1 MLVASAAVLVLA
13 LGALFALAARSPD
26 VLLIQRSI
34 SIAAPAERVFAL
46 IADFHC
52 WNAWAPQDQ
61 QDPSLQRSY
70 GGADAGLGAVCEWH
84 GTGSAGKG
92 RMQITAALAP
102 RSITVTADFEKPFV
116 SHNINEFTLEPA
128 GAATK
133 VTWTWRGQQPLP
145 MKMMGVFLD
154 MDRQLG
160 AHLERGLK
168 ALKAAA
174 GDEAKGAAG
183 GRSQRCALRQMKE

>member
-1 MLVASAAVLVLA
+1 MMLLAGAAVLLLA
-13 LGALFALAARSPD
+13 IGALFILAAKRPE

-52 WNAWAPQDQ
+52 WSAWAPQDQ
-61 QDPSLQRSY
+61 EDPSLQRSY
-70 GGADAGLGAVCEWH
+70 GGADAGLGAMCEWR
-84 GTGSAGKG
+84 GSSAAGRG

-102 RSITVTADFEKPFV
+102 RSLTVTADFEKPFV
-116 SHNINEFTLEPA
+116 CHNINEFTLEPA
-128 GAATK
+128 GAATN
-133 VTWTWRGQQPLP
+133 VTWTWRGQQPLAL
-145 MKMMGVFLD
+145 KVMGVFLD

-160 AHLERGLK
+160 AHFERGLK

-174 GDEAKGAAG
+174 AG
-183 GRSQRCALRQMKE
+183 

>member
-13 LGALFALAARSPD
+13 IGALFALAAQRPD

-34 SIAAPAERVFAL
+34 SIAASAERVFAL

-52 WNAWAPQDQ
+52 WSAWAPQDQ
-61 QDPSLQRSY
+61 QDPSLERSY
-70 GGADAGLGAVCEWH
+70 GAADAGLGAVCEWR
-84 GTGSAGKG
+84 GSGSAGKG

-102 RSITVTADFEKPFV
+102 RSLTVTADFEKPFV
-116 SHNINEFTLEPA
+116 CHNINEFTLEPA
-128 GAATK
+128 GAATN
-133 VTWTWRGQQPLP
+133 VTWTWRGQQPLAL
-145 MKMMGVFLD
+145 KVMGVFLD

-160 AHLERGLK
+160 AHFERGLK

-174 GDEAKGAAG
+174 GDDAKAAAAAKSPH
-183 GRSQRCALRQMKE
+183 RPPHQM